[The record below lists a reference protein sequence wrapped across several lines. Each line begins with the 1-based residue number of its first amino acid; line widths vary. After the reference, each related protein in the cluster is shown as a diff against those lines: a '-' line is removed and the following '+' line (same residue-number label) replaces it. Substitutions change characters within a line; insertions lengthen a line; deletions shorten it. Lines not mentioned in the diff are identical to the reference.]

1 MAPEETLIKFKS
13 YCVTARVYAA
23 QTKPE
28 PALINYDEA
37 LKVAQQELERIE
49 DNKEATRDFG
59 LKKEMSW
66 LYMDRVEALIQ
77 HSEFYAAI
85 KSLQQGFDFFRQVI
99 VKLKGFSVQD
109 SVPLFSM
116 YKKIF
121 FPLVSLQYIGYFG
134 FNAADKLDGENSAT
148 SSLGHLITKI
158 VHSHVIDDTVEVTEK
173 IEEKGPHHLL
183 PDLYQF
189 IAMSYSAKHQSNDAL
204 MYYHKSL
211 EIKR

>member
-23 QTKPE
+23 QKKPE

-37 LKVAQQELERIE
+37 LKLAQQELERIE
-49 DNKEATRDFG
+49 DIKEATHDFG
-59 LKKEMSW
+59 LRKEMSW

-134 FNAADKLDGENSAT
+134 FNTADK
-148 SSLGHLITKI
+148 
-158 VHSHVIDDTVEVTEK
+158 
-173 IEEKGPHHLL
+173 
-183 PDLYQF
+183 
-189 IAMSYSAKHQSNDAL
+189 
-204 MYYHKSL
+204 
-211 EIKR
+211 